1 MANSASRRKLICGWI
16 SCLCMPS
23 PRLFMCAYPH
33 PLHHAPPSPFRN
45 FGMPMN
51 VEPEFKGEAIWGFKV
66 GIYKD
71 GVKLTDIGIQV
82 GGQGRPEWRIMEAF
96 R

>member
-1 MANSASRRKLICGWI
+1 MHRVPSKDAYRHWASGLSVWQDF
-16 SCLCMPS
+16 LCMP
-23 PRLFMCAYPH
+23 
-33 PLHHAPPSPFRN
+33 PLLPQTLHVCPSPPSPPPVPLSCRN

-82 GGQGRPEWRIMEAF
+82 GGEGRAT
-96 R
+96 

>member
-1 MANSASRRKLICGWI
+1 
-16 SCLCMPS
+16 
-23 PRLFMCAYPH
+23 
-33 PLHHAPPSPFRN
+33 
-45 FGMPMN
+45 MPMN

-82 GGQGRPEWRIMEAF
+82 GGGEGSLVQRLWGVSDYLGAQGGPHADIALPPCPSV
-96 R
+96 